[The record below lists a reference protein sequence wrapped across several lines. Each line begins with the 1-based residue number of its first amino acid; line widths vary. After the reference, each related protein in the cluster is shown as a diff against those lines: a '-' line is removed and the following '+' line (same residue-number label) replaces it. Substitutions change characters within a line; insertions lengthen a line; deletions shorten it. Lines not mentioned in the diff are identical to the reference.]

1 MSGVGPSPAGA
12 PVVDDG
18 GMRTTGTEPL
28 IGVAEMET
36 PYWARSQLEA
46 SQAGIWSVARGAP
59 RTAALLARWS
69 WRAAPRWTLLAVGLQ
84 LATAAATTFGL
95 LSTVD
100 VFTNLLAAGPT
111 PQRVVDALPALAV
124 VVAALA
130 ARGALQSAS
139 GSVQARLV
147 PRIEERAQDE
157 LYSRLGDVELAAFD
171 DADFTT
177 MVRRAEQALVH
188 LRWGAPIVG
197 DLAAAVV
204 SVGAAVVTAG
214 LLHPVLAPLA
224 LLAALPQGWAGI
236 RGAQLRMAA
245 NVRMN
250 ASILRR
256 FVTGDL
262 LSERDNAAELRAFA
276 ARDVVLREHRRIAAD
291 LADDEVRV
299 GLQQNRVTTV
309 GRGLSGLGSAVGY
322 CGLGL
327 LLYGSA
333 LPLALAGTAVLA
345 MRTAAQSITTGI
357 FAVNRLFETGLQVD
371 VYRSCLDDL
380 DVRRRSGAVEALDG
394 APHTITLT
402 DVTFRY
408 PGQDEDAL
416 CGVSL
421 TLRHGQVVALVGE
434 NGSGKTTLAKLVTGL
449 YLPTTGTVTWDGLDT
464 ARIATGAL
472 WERVAVVMQDPLRWP
487 VTAENNVRIGRLE
500 RPDPED
506 AVFADATSRSGAD
519 AVLTELPDGLRTMLS
534 KQFQGGRDLSGGQWQ
549 RISVARGLY
558 RAAPVVVAD
567 EPTAALDARAE
578 HTVFAALRS
587 MAADGGNRPD
597 AVGAPGDGGET
608 PGAGR
613 GGITV
618 LVTHRLANVRTADQ
632 IVVLEHGRITD
643 RGTHDELMARG
654 GMYRDLF
661 TLQASAYLDGH
672 PTP

>member
-1 MSGVGPSPAGA
+1 
-12 PVVDDG
+12 
-18 GMRTTGTEPL
+18 L
-28 IGVAEMET
+28 IGAEDMET
-36 PYWARSQLEA
+36 PYWALSQLDA
-46 SQAGIWSVARGAP
+46 AQAGIWAVARGAP
-59 RTAALLARWS
+59 RTAALLVGWS
-69 WRAAPRWTLLAVGLQ
+69 WRAAPRWTLLAVALQ
-84 LATAAATTFGL
+84 LATAVATAFGL

-124 VVAALA
+124 VVAALV

-177 MVRRAEQALVH
+177 LVRRAEQALVH
-188 LRWGAPIVG
+188 LRYGAPIVG

-224 LLAALPQGWAGI
+224 LLAAVPQGWAGI

-250 ASILRR
+250 ASIRRR

-276 ARDVVLREHRRIAAD
+276 ARDVVLREHRRIAAY

-299 GLQQNRVTTV
+299 GLQQNRVTTL
-309 GRGLSGLGSAVGY
+309 GRTLSGVGSAIGY

-327 LLYGSA
+327 LLHRSA

-345 MRTAAQSITTGI
+345 MRTSAQSITTGI
-357 FAVNRLFETGLQVD
+357 FAMNRLFETGLHVD

-380 DVRRRSGAVEALDG
+380 AARRRPHAVQALVG
-394 APHTITLT
+394 QPETITLT

-408 PGQDEDAL
+408 PGQEQDAL
-416 CGVSL
+416 HGVSL
-421 TLRHGQVVALVGE
+421 TLRRGQVVALVGE

-464 ARIATGAL
+464 ARIATDEL
-472 WERVAVVMQDPLRWP
+472 WERVAVVMQEPLRWP

-500 RPDPED
+500 RPDPD
-506 AVFADATSRSGAD
+506 GVVFADASTRSGAD
-519 AVLTELPDGLRTMLS
+519 AVFSELPGGLRTMLS

-587 MAADGGNRPD
+587 MAADGD
-597 AVGAPGDGGET
+597 EA
-608 PGAGR
+608 GAGH

-618 LVTHRLANVRTADQ
+618 LVTHRLANVRTADK
-632 IVVLEHGRITD
+632 IVVLEHGRVTD
-643 RGTHDELMARG
+643 VGTHDELMGRAG
-654 GMYRDLF
+654 IYRDLF
-661 TLQASAYLDGH
+661 SLQARAYADGIA
-672 PTP
+672 P

>member
-1 MSGVGPSPAGA
+1 MALVG
-12 PVVDDG
+12 D
-18 GMRTTGTEPL
+18 EPL
-28 IGVAEMET
+28 IGAAEMET

-46 SQAGIWSVARGAP
+46 SQAGIWTVARGAP
-59 RTAALLARWS
+59 RTAAVLTAWS
-69 WRAAPRWTLLAVGLQ
+69 WRTAPRWTLLAIALQ
-84 LATAAATTFGL
+84 LATAVATAFGL

-124 VVAALA
+124 VVGALM
-130 ARGALQSAS
+130 ARGALQAAS

-147 PRIEERAQDE
+147 PRIEERAQNE
-157 LYSRLGDVELAAFD
+157 LYTGLADVELAAFD

-177 MVRRAEQALVH
+177 LVQRAEHALVH
-188 LRWGAPIVG
+188 LRFGASLVG

-224 LLAALPQGWAGI
+224 LLATVPQGWAGI
-236 RGAQLRMAA
+236 RGAQLQMAA

-250 ASILRR
+250 STLRRR
-256 FVTGDL
+256 FVTGNL

-299 GLQQNRVTTV
+299 GLEQNRVTTV
-309 GRGLSGLGSAVGY
+309 GRALSGIGSAIGY

-327 LLYGSA
+327 LLYESA

-345 MRTAAQSITTGI
+345 MRTAAQSILTGI

-380 DVRRRSGAVEALDG
+380 AVRRRHAAVEEPAG
-394 APHTITLT
+394 GPETITMT

-408 PGQDEDAL
+408 PGQEQDAL
-416 CGVSL
+416 RGVSL
-421 TLRHGQVVALVGE
+421 TLRRGQVVALVGE

-449 YLPTTGTVTWDGLDT
+449 YLPTTGTVAWDGLDT
-464 ARIATGAL
+464 GRIATDAL
-472 WERVAVVMQDPLRWP
+472 WERVAVVMQEPLRWP

-500 RPDPED
+500 RPDPD
-506 AVFADATSRSGAD
+506 GAVFADATARSGAG
-519 AVLTELPDGLRTMLS
+519 AVFDELPGGPTTMLS

-587 MAADGGNRPD
+587 MAG
-597 AVGAPGDGGET
+597 GDG
-608 PGAGR
+608 PGRA
-613 GGITV
+613 GITV

-632 IVVLEHGRITD
+632 IVVLEHGRVTD
-643 RGTHDELMARG
+643 VGTHDELMARA

-661 TLQASAYLDGH
+661 SLQARAYADGH
-672 PTP
+672 RPEGNRPAP

>member
-1 MSGVGPSPAGA
+1 MEQTAEP
-12 PVVDDG
+12 
-18 GMRTTGTEPL
+18 EPL
-28 IGVAEMET
+28 IGAQEMET
-36 PYWARSQLEA
+36 PYWAQSQLDA
-46 SQAGIWSVARGAP
+46 SRAGIWAVARGAP
-59 RTAALLARWS
+59 RTASLLVGWS
-69 WRAAPRWTLLAVGLQ
+69 WRAAPRWTLLALALQ
-84 LATAAATTFGL
+84 LLTAVATTFGL

-111 PQRVVDALPALAV
+111 PQRVVDTLPALAV
-124 VVAALA
+124 VVAALV

-157 LYSRLGDVELAAFD
+157 LYTGLGDVELAAFD

-177 MVRRAEQALVH
+177 LVQRSEQALLH

-214 LLHPVLAPLA
+214 LLHPALAPLV
-224 LLAALPQGWAGI
+224 LLAAVPQGWAGI
-236 RGAQLRMAA
+236 RGAQLQMAA

-250 ASILRR
+250 ATIRR
-256 FVTGDL
+256 RWVTGDL
-262 LSERDNAAELRAFA
+262 LSDRRNAAELRAFA
-276 ARDVVLREHRRIAAD
+276 ARDVVLREHRRIAAH
-291 LADDEVRV
+291 LADDEVQV
-299 GLQQNRVTTV
+299 GLEQNRVTTV
-309 GRGLSGLGSAVGY
+309 GRGLSGIGSAVGY

-327 LLYGSA
+327 LLHGSA

-345 MRTAAQSITTGI
+345 MRTGAQSILTGI
-357 FAVNRLFETGLQVD
+357 FAVNRLFETGLHVE

-380 DVRRRSGAVEALDG
+380 AARRRPTAVRGPIGSPE
-394 APHTITLT
+394 TITMT

-408 PGQDEDAL
+408 AGQEQDAL
-416 CGVSL
+416 RGVSL
-421 TLRHGQVVALVGE
+421 TLRRGQVVALVGE

-449 YLPTTGTVTWDGLDT
+449 YLPTAGTVAWDGLDT
-464 ARIATGAL
+464 ARIATDAL
-472 WERVAVVMQDPLRWP
+472 WDRVAVVMQEPLRWP

-500 RPDPED
+500 RPDPD
-506 AVFADATSRSGAD
+506 GAVFADATARSGAD
-519 AVLTELPDGLRTMLS
+519 AVFTELPGGLATMLS

-558 RAAPVVVAD
+558 RRAAVVVAD

-587 MAADGGNRPD
+587 MAADG
-597 AVGAPGDGGET
+597 DG
-608 PGAGR
+608 PGR

-632 IVVLEHGRITD
+632 IVVLEHGRISD
-643 RGTHDELMARG
+643 VGTHGELMARG
-654 GMYRDLF
+654 GIYRDLF
-661 TLQASAYLDGH
+661 SLQARAYADGQQ
-672 PTP
+672 T

>member
-1 MSGVGPSPAGA
+1 MHS
-12 PVVDDG
+12 VDNS
-18 GMRTTGTEPL
+18 EPL
-28 IGVAEMET
+28 IGAQEMET
-36 PYWARSQLEA
+36 PYWAQSQLDA
-46 SQAGIWSVARGAP
+46 SRAGIAAVARGAP
-59 RTAALLARWS
+59 RTTALLVGWS
-69 WRAAPRWTLLAVGLQ
+69 WRAAPRWTVLAVVLQ
-84 LATAAATTFGL
+84 LATAVATTFGL

-100 VFTNLLAAGPT
+100 VFTNLLGAGPT

-124 VVAALA
+124 VVVALV

-157 LYSRLGDVELAAFD
+157 LYSGLADVELAAFD
-171 DADFTT
+171 DPDFT
-177 MVRRAEQALVH
+177 MLVQRSEQALVH

-224 LLAALPQGWAGI
+224 LLATVPQGWAGI
-236 RGAQLRMAA
+236 RGAQLQMAA

-250 ASILRR
+250 STLRRR

-262 LSERDNAAELRAFA
+262 LSERRNAAELRAFA

-299 GLQQNRVTTV
+299 GLEQNRVTTV
-309 GRGLSGLGSAVGY
+309 GRALSGIGSAIGY

-327 LLYGSA
+327 LLYESA

-345 MRTAAQSITTGI
+345 MRTAAQSILTGI

-380 DVRRRSGAVEALDG
+380 AVRRRHAAVEEPDG
-394 APHTITLT
+394 GPETITMT

-408 PGQDEDAL
+408 PGQDQDAL
-416 CGVSL
+416 RGVSL
-421 TLRHGQVVALVGE
+421 TLRRGQVVALVGE

-449 YLPTTGTVTWDGLDT
+449 YLPTTGSVAWDGLDT
-464 ARIATGAL
+464 GRIATDAL
-472 WERVAVVMQDPLRWP
+472 WERVAVVMQEPLRWP

-500 RPDPED
+500 RPDPD
-506 AVFADATSRSGAD
+506 GAVFADATARSGAD
-519 AVLTELPDGLRTMLS
+519 AVFDELPGGPATMLS

-587 MAADGGNRPD
+587 MAAGGD
-597 AVGAPGDGGET
+597 
-608 PGAGR
+608 GAGR
-613 GGITV
+613 AGITV

-632 IVVLEHGRITD
+632 IVVLEHGRVTD
-643 RGTHDELMARG
+643 VGTHDELMSRD
-654 GMYRDLF
+654 GMYHDLF
-661 TLQASAYLDGH
+661 SLQARAYADGH
-672 PTP
+672 RPEENRPVP

>member
-1 MSGVGPSPAGA
+1 MENS
-12 PVVDDG
+12 
-18 GMRTTGTEPL
+18 EPL
-28 IGVAEMET
+28 IGAQEMET
-36 PYWARSQLEA
+36 PYWAQSQLDA
-46 SQAGIWSVARGAP
+46 SRAGIWVVARSAP
-59 RTAALLARWS
+59 RTAALLVGWS
-69 WRAAPRWTLLAVGLQ
+69 WRAAPRWTLLAVALQ
-84 LATAAATTFGL
+84 LATAGATVFGL

-111 PQRVVDALPALAV
+111 PQRVVDAVPALAV
-124 VVAALA
+124 VAAVLV

-157 LYSRLGDVELAAFD
+157 LYSGLADVELAAFD
-171 DADFTT
+171 DPDFT
-177 MVRRAEQALVH
+177 MLVQRSEQALVH

-224 LLAALPQGWAGI
+224 LLAAVPQGWAGV
-236 RGAQLRMAA
+236 RGAQLQMAA

-250 ASILRR
+250 ATLRR
-256 FVTGDL
+256 RWVTGDL
-262 LSERDNAAELRAFA
+262 LSERRNAAELRAFA

-299 GLQQNRVTTV
+299 GLEQNRVTTV
-309 GRGLSGLGSAVGY
+309 GRALSGIGSAIGY

-327 LLYGSA
+327 LLYESA

-345 MRTAAQSITTGI
+345 MRTAAQSILTGI

-380 DVRRRSGAVEALDG
+380 AVRRRHAAVEEPAG
-394 APHTITLT
+394 GPETITMT

-408 PGQDEDAL
+408 PGQDQDAL
-416 CGVSL
+416 RGVSL
-421 TLRHGQVVALVGE
+421 TLRRGQVVALVGE

-449 YLPTTGTVTWDGLDT
+449 YLPTTGTVAWDGLDT
-464 ARIATGAL
+464 GRIATGAL
-472 WERVAVVMQDPLRWP
+472 WERVAVVMQEPLRWP

-500 RPDPED
+500 RPDPD
-506 AVFADATSRSGAD
+506 GAVFADATARSGAD
-519 AVLTELPDGLRTMLS
+519 AVFDELPGGPATMLS

-587 MAADGGNRPD
+587 MAG
-597 AVGAPGDGGET
+597 GDG
-608 PGAGR
+608 PGRA
-613 GGITV
+613 GITV
-618 LVTHRLANVRTADQ
+618 LVTHRLANVRTADR

-643 RGTHDELMARG
+643 VGTHDELMARD

-661 TLQASAYLDGH
+661 SLQARAYADGH
-672 PTP
+672 RPEENRPVP